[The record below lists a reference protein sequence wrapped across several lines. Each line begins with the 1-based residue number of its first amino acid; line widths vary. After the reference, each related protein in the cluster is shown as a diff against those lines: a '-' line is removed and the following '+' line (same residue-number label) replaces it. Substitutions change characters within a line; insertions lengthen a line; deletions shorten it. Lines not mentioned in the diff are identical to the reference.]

1 MDMEQYRQDFFR
13 GGLGSDEL
21 RERLLA
27 VLDIAEQGQQ
37 TILEQQQT
45 IAGLERRIEE
55 LEAELGRK
63 PTARLD
69 EEYSLQSEEQREAR
83 KSSKPR
89 KQKSDRRGRR
99 PTQDKL
105 DQATRHE
112 HAYPGGLHTAPQ
124 PSRLATAGPRG
135 GAGCLPHLP
144 RSRWRNPLRAGAAS
158 AV

>member
-1 MDMEQYRQDFFR
+1 MDMEQYRQDFVR

-27 VLDIAEQGQQ
+27 VLDVAEQGQQ
-37 TILEQQQT
+37 AILKQQQT
-45 IAGLERRIEE
+45 IAGLERRVEE

-89 KQKSDRRGRR
+89 KQKECDC
-99 PTQDKL
+99 
-105 DQATRHE
+105 
-112 HAYPGGLHTAPQ
+112 
-124 PSRLATAGPRG
+124 PS
-135 GAGCLPHLP
+135 GCL
-144 RSRWRNPLRAGAAS
+144 RW
-158 AV
+158 